1 MKRAHYFLTVILSFI
16 CIFGASAQDHSISFQ
31 NGTLTVSPLQDNAV
45 RIRYMEG
52 EAAELPEWIYVG
64 NDYKVSCRKSSKGDI
79 TTLKL
84 KGLTLTADNGSGLVE
99 VADSRG
105 VKVFSALAHELKDG
119 TIQGEP
125 TKEAKLVID
134 SPADEYLYGLG
145 QFQDGY
151 LNVRGLTRRLT
162 QVNTQISIP
171 FLLSSKG
178 YGLLWNNYG
187 LTDFNPAQK
196 AVRMERLEAAGDE
209 VTVNVT
215 STEGTKRETR
225 RENAFRTT
233 IDIAEDGQYSIL
245 LDVGQKMAR
254 RHNLSI
260 DGVQVI
266 DVRNLWL
273 PPTTSI
279 IADLKAGSHELAAE
293 LERGDE
299 PTIFYRKVDNS
310 TVFSSPVA
318 ECVDYTIF
326 TGDADEIIASYR
338 AVSGDVPM
346 LPSWAFGYIHCRERF
361 HSQEELL
368 ATARRFRK
376 EQIPLDLIV
385 QDWQYWGKYGWNA
398 MRFDEEN
405 YPDPAQMV
413 KDLHDM
419 DMKLMIS
426 VWSKI
431 DPSSEVG
438 KQAQEKGLFIP
449 GTTWIDF
456 FDEDASSFYWNNF
469 RDRLLKPYNIDA
481 WWQDATE
488 PENDDL
494 EGRRIMKGT
503 QPGERFRNVYPL
515 KVTETIHAGLSK
527 DDPERRPMIFTRSG
541 FSGAQ
546 RYGAVLWSGDVGNDW
561 QTLRYQVAAGLGFV
575 AAGLPWWTYDAGG
588 FFRPYDQYT
597 NKDYIE
603 QMIRWIQ
610 IGTFLPLMRVHGYMS
625 NTEPWEYGA
634 EAQRLIKDQIDLRY
648 RLFPYIYSEA
658 SKVTYEGSTLMRP
671 LVFDFASDTEA
682 LKQDNEYMFGQSL
695 LVCPVTEGGVSQWNV
710 YLPQTEGGWYDFH
723 NGKKYEG
730 GRYADV
736 PVNIESIPVFV
747 KAGSILPEGPAR
759 QSVAEKCDGPLVLNI
774 YPGADASFCLYE
786 DEGDNKNYENG
797 FSSTIE
803 MSWDDSSRKLTI
815 GKRAGSFEGMQEVR
829 TFKIAVAGTEKTI
842 RYDGHKVVVKF

>member
-1 MKRAHYFLTVILSFI
+1 MKRAHYFLTLILSFI
-16 CIFGASAQDHSISFQ
+16 CIFGASAQDHSIRFQ

-45 RIRYMEG
+45 RIRYIEG
-52 EAAELPEWIYVG
+52 EAAELPEWLYVE
-64 NDYKVSCRKSSKGDI
+64 NDDKVSCKKSSKGDV
-79 TTLKL
+79 TTLRL
-84 KGLTLTADNGSGLVE
+84 KGLTLTADNGSGRIE

-105 VKVFSALAHELKDG
+105 VKVFSALAHELKAS

-125 TKEAKLVID
+125 TKQAKLVID

-187 LTDFNPAQK
+187 LTDFNPAESSVK
-196 AVRMERLEAAGDE
+196 MERAEAKGEE
-209 VTVNVT
+209 VTLNVT
-215 STEGTKRETR
+215 STEGNRRETR
-225 RENAFRTT
+225 RTHDFKATV
-233 IDIAEDGQYSIL
+233 DIPEDGTYAIL

-254 RHNLSI
+254 RHDLSI
-260 DGVQVI
+260 DGKNVI
-266 DVRNLWL
+266 NLINSWL
-273 PPTTSI
+273 PPTTSVI
-279 IADLKAGSHELAAE
+279 VDLKAGKHEFTAE
-293 LERGDE
+293 LERGDN
-299 PTIFYRKVDNS
+299 PTIFYRKTDDR

-318 ECVDYTIF
+318 ECVDYTVF
-326 TGDADEIIASYR
+326 TGSADDIIASYR
-338 AVSGDVPM
+338 AVTGEVPM
-346 LPSWAFGYIHCRERF
+346 LPDWAFGYIHCRERF

-368 ATARRFRK
+368 NTAKRFRK

-398 MRFDEEN
+398 MRFDEEH

-438 KQAQEKGLFIP
+438 KAAQEKGLFIP

-469 RDRLLKPYNIDA
+469 RNRLLKPYNIDA

-503 QPGERFRNVYPL
+503 QPGERYRNVYPL
-515 KVTETIHAGLSK
+515 KVTETIYNGLSK
-527 DDPERRPMIFTRSG
+527 DDSERRPMIFTRSG

-575 AAGLPWWTYDAGG
+575 STGLPWWTYDAGG
-588 FFRPYDQYT
+588 FFRPFDQYR
-597 NKDYIE
+597 NQDYIE
-603 QMIRWIQ
+603 RMVRWVQ

-634 EAQRLIKDQIDLRY
+634 EAQRLIKNQIELRY
-648 RLFPYIYSEA
+648 KLFPYIYSEA
-658 SKVTYEGSTLMRP
+658 AKVTYEGSTLMRP
-671 LVFDFASDTEA
+671 LVFDFAGDTEA
-682 LKQDNEYMFGQSL
+682 LKQDNEYMFGQSM
-695 LVCPVTEGGVSQWNV
+695 LVCPVTEGGVSQWKV
-710 YLPQTEGGWYDFH
+710 YLPETEGGWYDFR
-723 NGKKYEG
+723 NGTKYIG
-730 GRYADV
+730 GSYADV
-736 PVNIESIPVFV
+736 PVDMESIPVFV
-747 KAGSILPEGPAR
+747 KAGSIIPTGPVK
-759 QSVAEKCDGPLVLNI
+759 QSVAEKSDEPVVLNI
-774 YPGADASFCLYE
+774 YPGADASFSLYE
-786 DEGDNKNYENG
+786 DEGVNMNYEDLCR
-797 FSSTIE
+797 STIC
-803 MSWDDSSRKLTI
+803 MTWDDSARKLTI

-829 TFKIAVAGTEKTI
+829 TFKITVAGTEKTI
-842 RYDGHKVVVKF
+842 RYDGRKVAVKF